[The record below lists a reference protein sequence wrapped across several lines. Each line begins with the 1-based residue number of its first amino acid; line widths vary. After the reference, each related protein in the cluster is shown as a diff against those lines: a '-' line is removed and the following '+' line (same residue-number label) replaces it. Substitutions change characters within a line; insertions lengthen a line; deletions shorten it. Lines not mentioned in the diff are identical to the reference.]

1 MSTSVSPDSSSIRI
15 RRNCYRASIQISFG
29 AGSGRGKRDLKR
41 DKLFKFS
48 RSNKFTDN
56 LPFFSGN
63 PGTKMGALRK
73 DQFENPESRVATIQQ
88 NKVKMV
94 EMFKMAGGHLSLGVR
109 IFEAICVP
117 EKK

>member
-1 MSTSVSPDSSSIRI
+1 
-15 RRNCYRASIQISFG
+15 
-29 AGSGRGKRDLKR
+29 
-41 DKLFKFS
+41 
-48 RSNKFTDN
+48 
-56 LPFFSGN
+56 
-63 PGTKMGALRK
+63 MGALRK